1 MLLGDQNTC
10 HALPGPPWIVH
21 KGRFHVC
28 HFLVAFTGYEMMRG
42 FLKGVSEDVL
52 YLQIND
58 VLEYNL
64 PYVQSDFMCNLGP
77 TKILTQHLHCKIPFM
92 FYCWGNP
99 VVHLPT

>member
-42 FLKGVSEDVL
+42 FLKGVSEEELANISYDNTL
-52 YLQIND
+52 KMF
-58 VLEYNL
+58 NL
-64 PYVQSDFMCNLGP
+64 S
-77 TKILTQHLHCKIPFM
+77 
-92 FYCWGNP
+92 
-99 VVHLPT
+99 